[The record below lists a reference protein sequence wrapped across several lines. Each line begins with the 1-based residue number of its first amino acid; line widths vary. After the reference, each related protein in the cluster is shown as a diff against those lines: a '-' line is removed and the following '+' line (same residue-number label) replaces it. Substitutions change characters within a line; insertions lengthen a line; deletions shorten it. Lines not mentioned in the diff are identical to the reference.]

1 MLKETLML
9 QEKRW
14 EEVLSYYSRRKSMS
28 KVTKYSSLEIIV
40 CVTGGEVWGEALLHV
55 AAWEIRN
62 FPMTETTS
70 AAGDGEFMILYFIS
84 SQFYSDSMN
93 IKCNKKVI
101 YSRREFCIG
110 VQEKRICSENTE
122 EKFRK
127 WLLTL
132 CCNLLNYRFCLSSGK
147 KFHTTT
153 GRGSTKISNF
163 FHSCSYRIFLIF
175 RISIRPPW
183 SWPHCRHL
191 WARSHGLP

>member
-1 MLKETLML
+1 M
-9 QEKRW
+9 
-14 EEVLSYYSRRKSMS
+14 
-28 KVTKYSSLEIIV
+28 
-40 CVTGGEVWGEALLHV
+40 TGGEVWGEALLHV

-163 FHSCSYRIFLIF
+163 FHSCSYRIFRGSLPAREMYLPAAGWLEKMSKLRF
-175 RISIRPPW
+175 QA
-183 SWPHCRHL
+183 L
-191 WARSHGLP
+191 WCSGPVAESVDW